1 MQPNRIGFVL
11 RVSLLAVFV
20 AGIMSLPVPGGAKTV
35 EELRSE
41 IQQKREALKDTE
53 SRIKK
58 FKEDIQ
64 IKKREARTLQDQI
77 VLIDENIDEVELD
90 LSRTLLE
97 LEKTELEVEEISD
110 EIDVREAEIRK
121 QKALLAEYIRSLHE
135 VDRQSS
141 ITIFLKYQSFG
152 EAVQEASVLEELQ
165 SRGQETLVSIQLLRE
180 ELETKRRELEDFKD
194 TLEALQNRQESEQD
208 RLATQRE
215 SKNRILALT
224 NEQESQYQELLQEA
238 QATHRAS
245 QAEIRSLDELIRE
258 ELRRQGIGE
267 LPSVGILDWPVNP
280 VFGISCEFRCSGYP
294 YAYLIGEHS
303 GMDIPASVG
312 TPVKAPADG
321 YVARV
326 RDSGGP
332 GYSYLLLIH
341 GDNVS
346 TVFGHLSGFAV
357 NEGQII
363 TRGTVIGYTGGAPG
377 MRGAGLSSGP
387 HLHFEV
393 RENNRAVNPRK
404 YL

>member
-1 MQPNRIGFVL
+1 MQPNRAGSVL
-11 RVSLLAVFV
+11 RTTLLVVFV
-20 AGIMSLPVPGGAKTV
+20 MGTLSFPVQSNAKTV

-41 IQQKREALKDTE
+41 LQQKRSALKDAE
-53 SRIKK
+53 SRITK

-64 IKKREARTLQDQI
+64 IKKREARTLQDQLG
-77 VLIDENIDEVELD
+77 LIDESIDEVELG
-90 LSRTLLE
+90 LSRTILE
-97 LEKTELEVEEISD
+97 VEKTELEVEQVND
-110 EIDVREAEIRK
+110 EIEVREAEIRQ
-121 QKALLAEYIRSLHE
+121 QKARLAEYIRSLNT

-141 ITIFLKYQSFG
+141 ITVFLKYESFA
-152 EAVQEASVLEELQ
+152 EAVQEAGVLQELQ
-165 SRGQETLVSIQLLRE
+165 NRGQETLVAIQLLRD
-180 ELETKRRELEDFKD
+180 ELDKKRRDLEDFKE
-194 TLEALQNRQESEQD
+194 TLQALQTRQQAEQD
-208 RLATQRE
+208 RLASQRS
-215 SKNRILALT
+215 SKSRILALT
-224 NEQESQYQELLQEA
+224 NEQESQYQQLLQQA
-238 QATHRAS
+238 QQTHQQS
-245 QAEIRSLDELIRE
+245 QSDIRSLDELIRE
-258 ELRRQGIGE
+258 ELRNQGIGE
-267 LPSVGILDWPVNP
+267 LPSVGILDWPITAQ
-280 VFGISCEFRCSGYP
+280 FGVSCEYHCGGYP
-294 YAYLIGEHS
+294 YEYLIGPHS

-312 TPVKAPADG
+312 TPVIAPSDG

-357 NEGQII
+357 NEGDII
-363 TRGTVIGYTGGAPG
+363 TRGTVIGYSGGAPG